1 MIANWHLTRLRVW
14 GIMTV
19 QMQCF
24 IRGNTMRQFIAASGT
39 IQSRLAGP
47 LMALQPGAAFFVE
60 VGWVFMS
67 QLEVPS
73 NKNIHNAVKKA
84 KQARFEHGEKP

>member
-1 MIANWHLTRLRVW
+1 LLDYEDSDWVMEPEGHVFEGFA
-14 GIMTV
+14 
-19 QMQCF
+19 
-24 IRGNTMRQFIAASGT
+24 
-39 IQSRLAGP
+39 
-47 LMALQPGAAFFVE
+47 LM
-60 VGWVFMS
+60 VFMS